1 MNGLSQM
8 HEKVHG
14 QWEKTL
20 FTQHFHS
27 LTESIDLTK
36 PTHNHGWP
44 STQPNRITHNLA
56 AHHRA
61 TDNPAARWCVGS
73 VVCNLLTQ
81 QCRLAQRWHNVG
93 TIVPTLGQR

>member
-36 PTHNHGWP
+36 PTHNAPGH
-44 STQPNRITHNLA
+44 
-56 AHHRA
+56 
-61 TDNPAARWCVGS
+61 
-73 VVCNLLTQ
+73 
-81 QCRLAQRWHNVG
+81 
-93 TIVPTLGQR
+93 IVAKWSIYMRQ